1 MDNAPKWL
9 RVSVAKGL
17 GKLLLLRLA
26 NQPAEEMITATAEV
40 WVQVMLSQRLYGGWD
55 EAQDKWRIEEAFMRL
70 CAECER
76 FPVPK
81 NLLDFLPK
89 RKTPELPKPEPKP
102 LTPEQQAKVAAML
115 KEFRGMLNAKR

>member
-1 MDNAPKWL
+1 MNNAPKWL
-9 RVSVAKGL
+9 RVAVAQGL

-40 WVQVMLSQRLYGGWD
+40 WVQVILSQRLYGGWD

-81 NLLDFLPK
+81 NFLDSLPK
-89 RKTPELPKPEPKP
+89 RKVLELPKAEPKP
-102 LTPEQQAKVAAML
+102 LTPEQKAKISAKL
-115 KEFRGMLNAKR
+115 QEWRGMLNAKR